1 MSLDFDLDDLVMT
14 TALADIHD
22 AKILIVDDNRSNVA
36 LLEAI
41 LEEEEYERV
50 FSTTDPFQ
58 VEPLFQKHQFDLI
71 LLDIRMPGMSG
82 IEVLQRLATL
92 VGDDYLP
99 VIVLTAQTDQET
111 RQQAL
116 AAGAKDFITKPF
128 DDWEVLLRIKNTLQT
143 RLYFTRQV
151 LRADLMEREVLIRT
165 KELRETQFEIV
176 QRLGVAG
183 ELRDNE
189 TGAHVQRMSRIC
201 ALLAEKRGLGK
212 AYAELLLN
220 ASVMHDI
227 GKIGIPDSILLKTG
241 KLSDAEWQ
249 VMKEHPKI
257 GGRIIG
263 DHQTNLITIARET
276 ALYHHEKWDGTGYP
290 DKLKGNEIPIG
301 ARILSVADTY
311 DALVSDRVYRK
322 GCSKED
328 AVKEILRCSG
338 TQFDPM
344 VVEAFSKV
352 VQSER
357 NFLKREQYDYYIDD
371 DIFEVL

>member
-1 MSLDFDLDDLVMT
+1 MSIGLDLDDLVMT

-22 AKILIVDDNRSNVA
+22 ARILIVDDNHSNVA

-41 LEEEEYERV
+41 LEDNEYKTI

-58 VEPLFQKHQFDLI
+58 VEPLFREHEFDLI

-92 VGDDYLP
+92 VRDDYLP

-116 AAGAKDFITKPF
+116 AAGAKDFIIKPF

-143 RLYFTRQV
+143 RLYFSRQV

-212 AYAELLLN
+212 AYAEILLN

-227 GKIGIPDSILLKTG
+227 GKIGIPDSILLKAG
-241 KLSDAEWQ
+241 KLSESEWQ
-249 VMKEHPKI
+249 VMKEHPRI

-290 DKLKGNEIPIG
+290 FGISGNSIPVA
-301 ARILSVADTY
+301 ARIAAISDVF
-311 DALVSDRVYRK
+311 DALTTARPYKRAWSVD
-322 GCSKED
+322 D
-328 AVKEILRCSG
+328 A
-338 TQFDPM
+338 M
-344 VVEAFSKV
+344 
-352 VQSER
+352 SE
-357 NFLKREQYDYYIDD
+357 LKRETGKH
-371 DIFEVL
+371 FEPIMVELFQENLPEIIEIITRYRDGTTILDS

>member
-58 VEPLFQKHQFDLI
+58 VEPLFQEHQFDLI

-92 VGDDYLP
+92 VRDDYLP

-143 RLYFTRQV
+143 RLYFTRQA

-189 TGAHVQRMSRIC
+189 TGAHVQRMSRTC

-227 GKIGIPDSILLKTG
+227 GKIGIPDSILLKAG

-290 DKLKGNEIPIG
+290 FGIAGNNIPVA
-301 ARILSVADTY
+301 ARIAAISDVF
-311 DALVSDRVYRK
+311 DALTTERPYKKAWSVD
-322 GCSKED
+322 D
-328 AVKEILRCSG
+328 AMGE
-338 TQFDPM
+338 
-344 VVEAFSKV
+344 
-352 VQSER
+352 
-357 NFLKREQYDYYIDD
+357 LKRNAGKH
-371 DIFEVL
+371 FEPIMVELFQENLPEIIEIITCYRD